1 MQKMKWMFLA
11 YIVMCLLMAV
21 AMGVSF
27 CLTRDRDP
35 QTYYGTYAGNL
46 KTLDPAEVGD
56 AGAADLDGYVYECLY
71 NYEYGSKS
79 YRLSPELA
87 EGEPVISTDG
97 KTMTI
102 RIKRG
107 VHFYDPEHAVFPD
120 GIGPEVTAQDVVF
133 SWKRVCNFH
142 LGVTANYAQVFQGH
156 VVGIDD
162 WFDYTQSCETPGQI
176 DWNRPVAGLTPID
189 RYTLRIGLTSPF
201 PQLQFNL
208 AMIPTAVVS
217 RAAVENWGGR
227 FKNHLVGTGPY
238 AMTQYLPDQQ
248 IVYTANP
255 VYRGGPDVPSGTVL
269 SNTDR
274 LPHVKRIQLNCF
286 DETLPPW
293 YLFLQGKLDAS
304 AVPKDTFAQAISS
317 QTGKLTAAMRKDG
330 IDLVTYPEPQVLYIG
345 FNMADPVIGRNKP
358 LRQAI
363 SLAFDRQSYID
374 LYLNG
379 RGVPAN
385 GPIPP
390 GFPTYDASRKAAY
403 CRYDLAAARDKM
415 REAERINGGPIPP
428 LHILFGQTTTIAT
441 QEADFFVTQMHQIGL
456 TVLADY
462 KPYGTFLSML
472 DRKQEQIFSL
482 GWVADYPDE
491 QDFWQLFYG
500 KNCGEGGLNL
510 VNYQNPAFDALYEQS
525 STMASSPPRTAL
537 YSQMQNI
544 VLEDCPWIFMLYPV
558 KYQLY
563 HGWESQPWLSDYG
576 YGYAQYT
583 QLDYAARTAWL
594 NK

>member
-1 MQKMKWMFLA
+1 MRKMKWIFLA
-11 YIVMCLLMAV
+11 YIAMCLLMAV
-21 AMGVSF
+21 AMAVSF

-35 QTYYGTYAGNL
+35 QTYYGTYGGNL

-56 AGAADLDGYVYECLY
+56 AGAAELDGYVFEALY
-71 NYEYGSKS
+71 NYAHGSDS
-79 YRLSPELA
+79 NRLIPELA
-87 EGEPVISTDG
+87 DGEPVVSPDG

-107 VHFYDPEHAVFPD
+107 IHFYDPEHAVFAD
-120 GIGPEVTAQDVVF
+120 GIGPEVTAQDVIY

-142 LGVTANYAQVFQGH
+142 LGVTANYSQVFQGH
-156 VVGIDD
+156 IVGIDD
-162 WFDYTQSCETPGQI
+162 WFDYTQSCQTPELI
-176 DWNRPVAGLTPID
+176 NWDRPVAGLTAID
-189 RYTLRIGLTSPF
+189 PFTLQIRLTSLF
-201 PQLQFNL
+201 PQLPFNL

-217 RAAVENWGGR
+217 RAAVEKWGSH
-227 FKNHLVGTGPY
+227 FKNHPVGTGPY
-238 AMTQYLPDQQ
+238 AMTQYLQDQQ
-248 IVYTANP
+248 IVYSVNP
-255 VYRGGPDVPSGTVL
+255 IYRGGPDVPSGTVL
-269 SNTDR
+269 SDADR

-286 DETLPPW
+286 DESLPPW
-293 YLFLQGKLDAS
+293 YLFLQGQLDAS
-304 AVPKDTFAQAISS
+304 AVPKDTFAQAISG
-317 QTGKLTAAMRKDG
+317 QTGELTPALKQEG
-330 IDLVTYPEPQVLYIG
+330 IDLVKYREPQVLYIG

-358 LRQAI
+358 LRQAM

-379 RGVPAN
+379 RGLPAN

-390 GFPTYDASRKAAY
+390 GFPTYDANRQATY
-403 CRYDLAAARDKM
+403 CRYDLAAAREKM
-415 REAERINGGPIPP
+415 REAERLNGAAIPP
-428 LHILFGQTTTIAT
+428 LHILFGQTTTVAT
-441 QEADFFVTQMHQIGL
+441 QEADFFVTQMRQIGL
-456 TVLADY
+456 TVLAEY
-462 KPYGTFLSML
+462 KPYGSFLSML

-500 KNCGEGGLNL
+500 KNCGAGGLNL
-510 VNYQNPAFDALYEQS
+510 VNYQNPAFDALYERS
-525 STMASSPPRTAL
+525 STLASSPPRKAL

-558 KYQLY
+558 QYQLY
-563 HGWESQPWLSDYG
+563 HGWEQKPWLSDYG

-583 QLDYAARTAWL
+583 RINYAARTAWL